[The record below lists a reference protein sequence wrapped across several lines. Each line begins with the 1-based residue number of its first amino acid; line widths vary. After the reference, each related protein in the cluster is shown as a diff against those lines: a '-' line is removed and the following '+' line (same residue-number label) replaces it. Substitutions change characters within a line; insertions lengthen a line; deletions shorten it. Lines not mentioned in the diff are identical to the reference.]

1 MASQE
6 TSPLPSIRCKPNG
19 PYLVTGLATFSN
31 SRGRAIATK
40 ETIAL
45 CRCGHSANRPFCDGS
60 HKSCGFPS
68 AETAQPS

>member
-1 MASQE
+1 MVDVTVSTRE
-6 TSPLPSIRCKPNG
+6 NG
-19 PYLVTGLATFSN
+19 PLLVTGSVKLVDHQGNEFDL
-31 SRGRAIATK
+31 GGK

-60 HKSCGFPS
+60 HKSCGFAS